1 MAQPLFSMWSRFK
14 TLDPWL
20 IVLPLFLSL
29 VGVAVIYS
37 ITVANQG
44 ATLALRQLGYIAE
57 GLGLYAVATFMDFR
71 HLRTWAWLIYLG
83 TLVSLVLVRLFG
95 VEEFGARRWIDLGI
109 TRLQP
114 SELAKLAVI
123 VAVSGWLYGRVG
135 HIRNRRLVMAFVLV
149 IIPMLL
155 IVREPDLGSAIAVGL
170 TGVGTILFAG
180 LNRRQWIGGLLVAG
194 LGVMVILAAW
204 YRLAPFHN
212 LIKDYQ
218 RERIETFINPSSDP
232 SGAGYNTLQ
241 AVIAIG
247 SGGIM
252 GRGLGFGSQS
262 QLNFLP
268 VSHTDFIFA
277 SLAESWGFVGSALV
291 IVTLLILI
299 YRIIAAALIA
309 KDDFSWL
316 LCVGVAILFLVQMTI
331 NIGMNLQL
339 LPVTG
344 ITLPL
349 ISFGGSSML
358 TMWLLLGMVQSVV
371 VREKRVL
378 YTID

>member
-1 MAQPLFSMWSRFK
+1 MAQPLWSVWSRFK

-37 ITVANQG
+37 ITVSNQG
-44 ATLALRQLGYIAE
+44 ATLALRQLGYVAE
-57 GLGLYAVATFMDFR
+57 GIVLYVIATFTDFR
-71 HLRTWAWLIYLG
+71 HWRTWSGLVYLASLI
-83 TLVSLVLVRLFG
+83 TLILVRVVG
-95 VEEFGARRWIDLGI
+95 TEEFGARRWIDFGF
-109 TRLQP
+109 TRFQP

-123 VAVSGWLYGRVG
+123 VLLASWLYGRLN
-135 HIRNRRLVMAFVLV
+135 HIRNRRLLAALLLVAVPTILVL
-149 IIPMLL
+149 
-155 IVREPDLGSAIAVGL
+155 RQPDLGSAISIGI
-170 TGVGTILFAG
+170 TGVGMIMFAG
-180 LNRRQWIGGLLVAG
+180 LNRRQWIGGLIITLV
-194 LGVMVILAAW
+194 GVFVVCAAW
-204 YRLAPFHN
+204 YRVAPFTG
-212 LIKDYQ
+212 LLKEYQ
-218 RERIETFINPSSDP
+218 RERIETFLNPQADP
-232 SGAGYNTLQ
+232 NGAGYNTLQ
-241 AVIAIG
+241 ATIAIG

-277 SLAESWGFVGSALV
+277 SLAESWGFVGSVLV
-291 IVTLLILI
+291 VATLLILT
-299 YRIIAAALIA
+299 YRITAAALLA

-316 LCVGVAILFLVQMTI
+316 LCVGVAILFLLQVTI
-331 NIGMNLQL
+331 NIGMNLSL

-349 ISFGGSSML
+349 ISYGGSSMV

-371 VREKRVL
+371 VREKRVSF
-378 YTID
+378 T

>member
-1 MAQPLFSMWSRFK
+1 MAQPLWSVWSRFK

-44 ATLALRQLGYIAE
+44 AALALRQLGYVAE
-57 GLGLYAVATFMDFR
+57 GIVLYGVATFVDFR
-71 HLRTWAWLIYLG
+71 HWRTWSGLVYVA
-83 TLVSLVLVRLFG
+83 TLASLVLVRFLG
-95 VEEFGARRWIDLGI
+95 TEEFGARRWIDLGFI
-109 TRLQP
+109 RFQP

-123 VAVSGWLYGRVG
+123 LVIAGWLYGRIG
-135 HIRNRRLVMAFVLV
+135 HIRNRRLFIA
-149 IIPMLL
+149 LL
-155 IVREPDLGSAIAVGL
+155 MVALPAWLILRQPDLGSAIAVAV
-170 TGVGTILFAG
+170 TGVGTVMFAG
-180 LNRRQWIGGLLVAG
+180 LNRRQWISGALLALLG
-194 LGVMVILAAW
+194 LGIVLAAW
-204 YRLAPFHN
+204 YQIKPFGG
-212 LIKDYQ
+212 LLKDYQ
-218 RERIETFINPSSDP
+218 RERIETFLDPQSDP
-232 SGAGYNTLQ
+232 NGAGYNTLQ

-277 SLAESWGFVGSALV
+277 SLAESWGFVGSVLV
-291 IVTLLILI
+291 IAVLLILI
-299 YRIIAAALIA
+299 HRVMAAALLA

-316 LCVGVAILFLVQMTI
+316 LCVGVAVLFLVQVTI

-349 ISFGGSSML
+349 ISYGGSSML

-371 VREKRVL
+371 VREKRVTL
-378 YTID
+378 V

>member
-1 MAQPLFSMWSRFK
+1 MWSRFK

-44 ATLALRQLGYIAE
+44 ATLALRQLGYVAQ
-57 GLGLYAVATFMDFR
+57 GLVLYTIATFMDFR
-71 HLRTWAWLIYLG
+71 HWRTWSGLLYLLTIG
-83 TLVSLVLVRLFG
+83 SLVLVRFIG
-95 VEEFGARRWIDLGI
+95 AEEFGSQRWIDLGF
-109 TRLQP
+109 TRFQP
-114 SELAKLAVI
+114 SELAKVAVI
-123 VAVSGWLYGRVG
+123 IIVASWLHGRMNQ
-135 HIRNRRLVMAFVLV
+135 IRNRRLFGAVLLVLIPAVLV
-149 IIPMLL
+149 L
-155 IVREPDLGSAIAVGL
+155 RQPDLGSAIAIGL
-170 TGVGTILFAG
+170 TGVGVILFAG
-180 LNRRQWIGGLLVAG
+180 LNRRQWIAGALIALVGA
-194 LGVMVILAAW
+194 LVVLAAW
-204 YRLAPFHN
+204 YRVPPLGG
-212 LIKDYQ
+212 LLKEYQ
-218 RERIETFINPSSDP
+218 RERIETFINPQSDP

-241 AVIAIG
+241 AMIAIG

-277 SLAESWGFVGSALV
+277 SLAESWGFVGSLV
-291 IVTLLILI
+291 VILILLALL
-299 YRIIAAALIA
+299 YRIAAAALLT

-316 LCVGVAILFLVQMTI
+316 LCVGVAVLFLVQITI

-378 YTID
+378 YTTDSIW